1 MANNRQGRQMNN
13 KGFYS
18 YGNAAYDID
27 VVAALE
33 APATGEPLR
42 ELKARNKEE
51 KRNHV
56 SFGNVLFLVAALV
69 AVGYSLVSYLTLQ
82 SEIASMNENIAVYE
96 TRLNNLTLA
105 NDDEYSKMIETVNL
119 DEIRTIAISELG
131 MVYPNE
137 DQIVSYVRENSDYVR
152 QVNELTN

>member
-1 MANNRQGRQMNN
+1 MAQNSHGRQYNRN
-13 KGFYS
+13 SYV
-18 YGNAAYDID
+18 YGNTARNID
-27 VVAALE
+27 VRKAIE
-33 APATGEPLR
+33 EKPTGSPLR
-42 ELKARNKEE
+42 EIKGERLRSSKMHMSIMYVA
-51 KRNHV
+51 
-56 SFGNVLFLVAALV
+56 FLISAMLV
-69 AVGYSLVSYLTLQ
+69 TGYALVSYLGLQ
-82 SEIASMNENIAVYE
+82 SDIANLNENIATYE